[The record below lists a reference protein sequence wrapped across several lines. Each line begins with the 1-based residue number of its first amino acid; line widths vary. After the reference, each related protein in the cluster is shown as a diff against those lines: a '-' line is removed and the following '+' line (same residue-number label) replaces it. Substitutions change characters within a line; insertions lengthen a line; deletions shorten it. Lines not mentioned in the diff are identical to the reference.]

1 MRAKGGVFMTVH
13 AGVDVG
19 GTFTDA
25 IAIDEATGAVH
36 VAKVPTT
43 PENQA
48 FGFLESIRSMAIDL
62 PDINWLVHGTTVGT
76 NAALEKKR
84 AACGMITTEGFR
96 DVVELGRRDRPQ
108 TYGLFGTFE
117 PLIPRERRIEVAQ
130 RMDAFGEVYEPL
142 DEAAIEAGIGRLL
155 ALGAESLLIGFLH
168 SYANPAHERRAREIA
183 ERLWPN
189 PYITTSAD
197 VLGEFR
203 EFERFTTASLN
214 AYLQPLIHRYV
225 SRLREELQKGGIR
238 RDLAIMQA
246 NGGIASADLAWQ
258 RAVGTVLSGP
268 AAGVVAAS
276 HISALAAFENV
287 ITCDMGGTSFD
298 VGVIVGGEP
307 VVSHDR
313 ELEYNM
319 PVRLP
324 IIDIHTIGAGGG
336 SIASVNAA
344 GILQVGPRS
353 AGAVPG
359 PIAYRRGGTEVTVT
373 DANVLLGRLAN
384 ENLLGVEGAVDL
396 DELAASFESQ
406 LGEKLGLSGV
416 EAAAAVLKIVNDNMA
431 GAMRLVT
438 LRRGHDPREFAVFG
452 FGGAGPLHATALA
465 RELDAPKVLVPY
477 LPGIACALG
486 CIVADVRHDF
496 VQTVGRPV
504 DEVERDEVAAI
515 LAEQAA
521 AGRELLAADGVAV
534 RNVEVVHEG
543 DL

>member
-287 ITCDMGGTSFD
+287 ITCDMVGTSFD